1 MLTSRPFDEIME
13 RSKTSS
19 TLSRISSSTSS
30 SSSTAADK
38 ALIKG
43 YAQQYLKEII
53 QMLDIVPRQMLL
65 LFKMND
71 CLRHIHCTLEC
82 PPNNNLLVA
91 GTHASKAIYQHEVK
105 QHQLQL
111 QLQKENDTSL
121 SMVQTLTHR
130 LSSWLSYSRV
140 SFHIRLYS
148 IWSWWRNYL

>member
-91 GTHASKAIYQHEVK
+91 GTHASKAIYQHELK
-105 QHQLQL
+105 QHQQQQN
-111 QLQKENDTSL
+111 QLQKDT

-148 IWSWWRNYL
+148 IWSWWRNNAL